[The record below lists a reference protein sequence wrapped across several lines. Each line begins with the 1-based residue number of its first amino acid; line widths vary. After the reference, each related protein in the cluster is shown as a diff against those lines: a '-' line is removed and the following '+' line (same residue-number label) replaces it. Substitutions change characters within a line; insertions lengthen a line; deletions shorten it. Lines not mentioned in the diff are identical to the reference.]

1 MAFTRPRAKT
11 LAQIKSNLMKPATTS
26 HFDVFI
32 AEPSGADDYSW
43 SQMKKDNGIEGFS
56 QELLHLSCS
65 EASLPGSSFL
75 THEITNDYVGV
86 TEKHAYRRG
95 FDGTIDLTFY
105 VMTSPSNVNA
115 AQAGPNR
122 YLPIRFFE
130 AWMKYIAGEK
140 SGEVEKETY
149 AYRMRYPKEYYG
161 ELSVIK
167 YERDYDTF
175 LSYKFKQVFPTAIS
189 SIPVSYDRS
198 DLLKC
203 TVTLSYTRYF
213 ITDVA
218 GSGPKDERRDSRSQT
233 DNAFNPPVTP
243 QEQALAN
250 SLNSNANGETGG
262 LGLGQGILGG
272 RTLSRRDIEGYRK
285 LGASEAEIRR
295 IQESVGDTPF

>member
-1 MAFTRPRAKT
+1 MASTRPRPKS
-11 LAQIKSNLMKPATTS
+11 LNQIKSNLMKPATTS

-32 AEPSGADDYSW
+32 VEPSGADDYSW
-43 SQMKKDNGIEGFS
+43 SQMKKDNNIDGFS
-56 QELLHLSCS
+56 QDLLHLSCS

-75 THEITNDYVGV
+75 THEITNDFVGV

-105 VMTSPSNVNA
+105 VMTSPSNVNS

-140 SGEVEKETY
+140 KDEVEKETY

-161 ELSVIK
+161 GLSVIK

-175 LSYKFKQVFPTAIS
+175 LSYKFKQVYPTAIS

-213 ITDVA
+213 IVDVA
-218 GSGPKDERRDSRSQT
+218 GSGPKDERKDPRPEFRSQIG
-233 DNAFNPPVTP
+233 DAFNQPLSP
-243 QEQALAN
+243 QEQALQ
-250 SLNSNANGETGG
+250 NAAFSQNQDFEAPRVLTSIDEISRTG
-262 LGLGQGILGG
+262 
-272 RTLSRRDIEGYRK
+272 R
-285 LGASEAEIRR
+285 
-295 IQESVGDTPF
+295 VGDRISAELAAELGT

>member
-1 MAFTRPRAKT
+1 
-11 LAQIKSNLMKPATTS
+11 MKPATTS

-32 AEPSGADDYSW
+32 AEPSGARDYSW
-43 SQMKKDNGIEGFS
+43 SQMKKDNGIDGFS

-75 THEITNDYVGV
+75 THEITNDFVGV

-105 VMTSPSNVNA
+105 VMTSPSNVES
-115 AQAGPNR
+115 AQAAPNR

-140 SGEVEKETY
+140 KDEVGKETY

-161 ELSVIK
+161 GLSVIK
-167 YERDYDTF
+167 YERDYKTF
-175 LSYKFKQVFPTAIS
+175 LSYKFMQVFPTAIS

-218 GSGPKDERRDSRSQT
+218 GSGQKDERRETRPEFRSQI
-233 DNAFNPPVTP
+233 NEAFNQPLTP
-243 QEQALAN
+243 QEQALQ
-250 SLNSNANGETGG
+250 NAAFSQEFDFDVNVPP
-262 LGLGQGILGG
+262 LG
-272 RTLSRRDIEGYRK
+272 TLDTDFFSGPP
-285 LGASEAEIRR
+285 SEFTI
-295 IQESVGDTPF
+295 

>member
-1 MAFTRPRAKT
+1 MASTRPKPKS
-11 LAQIKSNLMKPATTS
+11 LDQIKSNLMKPATTS

-32 AEPSGADDYSW
+32 TEPSGARDYSW
-43 SQMKKDNGIEGFS
+43 SQMKQDNGIDGFS

-75 THEITNDYVGV
+75 THEITNDFVGV

-105 VMTSPSNVNA
+105 VMTSPSNVNS

-140 SGEVEKETY
+140 KDEVEKETY

-161 ELSVIK
+161 GLSVIK

-198 DLLKC
+198 ELLKC

-213 ITDVA
+213 IVDVA
-218 GSGPKDERRDSRSQT
+218 GSGPKDERKDTRPEFRSQIG
-233 DNAFNPPVTP
+233 DAFNQPLSP
-243 QEQALAN
+243 QEQALQ
-250 SLNSNANGETGG
+250 NAAFSQNQDFEAPRVLTS
-262 LGLGQGILGG
+262 IDEISRVG
-272 RTLSRRDIEGYRK
+272 R
-285 LGASEAEIRR
+285 
-295 IQESVGDTPF
+295 VGDRVSAGLAAELGT

>member
-1 MAFTRPRAKT
+1 MASTRPRPKS
-11 LAQIKSNLMKPATTS
+11 LDQIKSNLMKPATTS

-32 AEPSGADDYSW
+32 AEPSGASDYSW
-43 SQMKKDNGIEGFS
+43 SQMKKDNGIDGFS

-75 THEITNDYVGV
+75 THEITNDFVGV

-105 VMTSPSNVNA
+105 VMTSPSNVNS
-115 AQAGPNR
+115 AQAVPNR

-140 SGEVEKETY
+140 KDEVEKETY

-161 ELSVIK
+161 GLSVIK

-175 LSYKFKQVFPTAIS
+175 LSYKFKQVFPTAIA

-218 GSGPKDERRDSRSQT
+218 GSGEKDTRRENRPNLRSQIT
-233 DNAFNPPVTP
+233 DAFSQPLSA
-243 QEQALAN
+243 QEQALQ
-250 SLNSNANGETGG
+250 NAAFSQDLDFEVPRV
-262 LGLGQGILGG
+262 LSSIDEISRVG
-272 RTLSRRDIEGYRK
+272 R
-285 LGASEAEIRR
+285 
-295 IQESVGDTPF
+295 VGDRVSAGLAAELGT

>member
-1 MAFTRPRAKT
+1 MASTRPRPKS
-11 LAQIKSNLMKPATTS
+11 LNQIKSNLMKPATTS

-32 AEPSGADDYSW
+32 VEPSGANDYSW
-43 SQMKKDNGIEGFS
+43 SQMKKDNGIDGFS

-75 THEITNDYVGV
+75 THEITNDFVGV

-105 VMTSPSNVNA
+105 VMTSPSNVNS
-115 AQAGPNR
+115 AQAVPNR

-140 SGEVEKETY
+140 KDEVDKETY

-161 ELSVIK
+161 GLSVIK

-175 LSYKFKQVFPTAIS
+175 LSYKFKQVFPTAIA

-198 DLLKC
+198 ELLKC

-218 GSGPKDERRDSRSQT
+218 GSGQRDERRETRPEFRSQI
-233 DNAFNPPVTP
+233 NEAFNQPLTP
-243 QEQALAN
+243 QEQALQ
-250 SLNSNANGETGG
+250 NAAFSQEFDFDVNVPP
-262 LGLGQGILGG
+262 LG
-272 RTLSRRDIEGYRK
+272 TL
-285 LGASEAEIRR
+285 
-295 IQESVGDTPF
+295 DTDFFSGPPVEFTI

>member
-1 MAFTRPRAKT
+1 
-11 LAQIKSNLMKPATTS
+11 MKPATTS

-43 SQMKKDNGIEGFS
+43 SQMKKDNGIDGFS

-75 THEITNDYVGV
+75 THEITNDFVGV

-105 VMTSPSNVNA
+105 VMTSPSNVES
-115 AQAGPNR
+115 AQAVPNR

-140 SGEVEKETY
+140 KDEVGKETY

-161 ELSVIK
+161 GLSVIK
-167 YERDYDTF
+167 YERDYKTF
-175 LSYKFKQVFPTAIS
+175 LSYKFMQVFPTAIA

-198 DLLKC
+198 ELLKC

-218 GSGPKDERRDSRSQT
+218 GSGQKDERRETRPEFRSQIS
-233 DNAFNPPVTP
+233 DAFNQPLSP
-243 QEQALAN
+243 QEQALQNAAF
-250 SLNSNANGETGG
+250 SQEFDFDLNTPTIET
-262 LGLGQGILGG
+262 
-272 RTLSRRDIEGYRK
+272 
-285 LGASEAEIRR
+285 SEIDFFSGPPVEFNI
-295 IQESVGDTPF
+295 

>member
-1 MAFTRPRAKT
+1 MASTRPRPKS
-11 LAQIKSNLMKPATTS
+11 LNQIKSNLMKPATTS

-32 AEPSGADDYSW
+32 VEPSGASDYSW
-43 SQMKKDNGIEGFS
+43 SQMKSDNGIDGFS

-75 THEITNDYVGV
+75 THEITNDFVGV

-105 VMTSPSNVNA
+105 VMTSPSNVES
-115 AQAGPNR
+115 AQAVPNR

-140 SGEVEKETY
+140 KDEVEKETY

-161 ELSVIK
+161 GLSVIK

-198 DLLKC
+198 ELLKC

-218 GSGPKDERRDSRSQT
+218 GSGSRDERRETRSEFRSQIN
-233 DNAFNPPVTP
+233 DAFNQPLSP
-243 QEQALAN
+243 QEQALQ
-250 SLNSNANGETGG
+250 NAAFSQEFDFDVNVPP
-262 LGLGQGILGG
+262 LG
-272 RTLSRRDIEGYRK
+272 TL
-285 LGASEAEIRR
+285 
-295 IQESVGDTPF
+295 DTDFFSGPPVEFTI

>member
-1 MAFTRPRAKT
+1 MASTRPRPKS
-11 LAQIKSNLMKPATTS
+11 LDQIKSNLMKPATTS

-32 AEPSGADDYSW
+32 VEPSGADDYSW
-43 SQMKKDNGIEGFS
+43 SQMKKDNNIDGFS

-75 THEITNDYVGV
+75 THEITNDFVGV

-105 VMTSPSNVNA
+105 VMTSPSNVES
-115 AQAGPNR
+115 AQAVPNR

-140 SGEVEKETY
+140 KDEVGKETY

-161 ELSVIK
+161 GLSVIK
-167 YERDYDTF
+167 YERDYNTF
-175 LSYKFKQVFPTAIS
+175 LSYKFMQVFPTAIS

-198 DLLKC
+198 ELLKC

-213 ITDVA
+213 ITDVS
-218 GSGPKDERRDSRSQT
+218 GSGEKDTRRENRPDLRSQIS
-233 DNAFNPPVTP
+233 DAFNQPLSA
-243 QEQALAN
+243 QEQALQ
-250 SLNSNANGETGG
+250 NAAFSQDLDFEVPRV
-262 LGLGQGILGG
+262 LSSIDEISRFG
-272 RTLSRRDIEGYRK
+272 R
-285 LGASEAEIRR
+285 
-295 IQESVGDTPF
+295 VGDRVTAELAAELGT

>member
-1 MAFTRPRAKT
+1 MASTRPRPKS
-11 LAQIKSNLMKPATTS
+11 LDQIKSNLMKPATTS

-32 AEPSGADDYSW
+32 VEPSGASDYSW
-43 SQMKKDNGIEGFS
+43 SQMKKDNGIDGFS

-75 THEITNDYVGV
+75 THEITNDFVGV

-105 VMTSPSNVNA
+105 VMTSPSNVES
-115 AQAGPNR
+115 AQAAPNR

-140 SGEVEKETY
+140 KDEVEKETY

-161 ELSVIK
+161 GLSVIK

-175 LSYKFKQVFPTAIS
+175 LSYKFMQVYPTAIA

-218 GSGPKDERRDSRSQT
+218 GSGQKDERRETRPEFRSQI
-233 DNAFNPPVTP
+233 NEAFNQPLTP
-243 QEQALAN
+243 QEQALQNAAFSQEFDFDFN
-250 SLNSNANGETGG
+250 SPTLET
-262 LGLGQGILGG
+262 
-272 RTLSRRDIEGYRK
+272 
-285 LGASEAEIRR
+285 SETNFFSGPPSEF
-295 IQESVGDTPF
+295 TF

>member
-1 MAFTRPRAKT
+1 MASTRPRPKS

-32 AEPSGADDYSW
+32 AEPSGASDYSW
-43 SQMKKDNGIEGFS
+43 SQMKKDNGIDGFS

-65 EASLPGSSFL
+65 ETSLPGSSFL

-105 VMTSPSNVNA
+105 VMTSPSNVNS

-140 SGEVEKETY
+140 KDEVEKETY

-161 ELSVIK
+161 GLSVIK

-213 ITDVA
+213 IVDVA
-218 GSGPKDERRDSRSQT
+218 GSGPRDTRPESPGYNSQIG
-233 DNAFNPPVTP
+233 DAFNQPLSP
-243 QEQALAN
+243 QEQALQ
-250 SLNSNANGETGG
+250 NASFSQNQDFEAPRVLTS
-262 LGLGQGILGG
+262 IDEISRFG
-272 RTLSRRDIEGYRK
+272 R
-285 LGASEAEIRR
+285 
-295 IQESVGDTPF
+295 VGDRVSAELAADLDRFSRGVG

>member
-1 MAFTRPRAKT
+1 MASTRPRPKS
-11 LAQIKSNLMKPATTS
+11 LNQIKSNLMKPATTS

-32 AEPSGADDYSW
+32 VEPSGASDYSW
-43 SQMKKDNGIEGFS
+43 SQMKKDNGIDGFS

-65 EASLPGSSFL
+65 ETSLPGSSFL

-105 VMTSPSNVNA
+105 VMTSPSNVSA
-115 AQAGPNR
+115 AQAVPNR

-140 SGEVEKETY
+140 KNEVEKETY

-161 ELSVIK
+161 GLSVIK
-167 YERDYDTF
+167 YERDYNTF

-198 DLLKC
+198 ELLKC

-218 GSGPKDERRDSRSQT
+218 GSGQRDERRETTPGYNSQIS
-233 DNAFNPPVTP
+233 DAFNQPLTPQQQALINQSFSQDLDFDLNTPTIETSEIDFFSGPPV
-243 QEQALAN
+243 EFN
-250 SLNSNANGETGG
+250 
-262 LGLGQGILGG
+262 
-272 RTLSRRDIEGYRK
+272 
-285 LGASEAEIRR
+285 
-295 IQESVGDTPF
+295 F

>member
-1 MAFTRPRAKT
+1 
-11 LAQIKSNLMKPATTS
+11 MKPATTS

-32 AEPSGADDYSW
+32 VEPSGASDYSW
-43 SQMKKDNGIEGFS
+43 SQMKKDNGIDGFS

-75 THEITNDYVGV
+75 THEITNDFVGV

-105 VMTSPSNVNA
+105 VMTSPSNVES
-115 AQAGPNR
+115 AQAAPNR

-140 SGEVEKETY
+140 KDEVGKETY

-161 ELSVIK
+161 GLSVIK
-167 YERDYDTF
+167 YERDYKTF
-175 LSYKFKQVFPTAIS
+175 LSYKFMQVFPTAIS

-218 GSGPKDERRDSRSQT
+218 GSGQKDERRETRPEFRSQI
-233 DNAFNPPVTP
+233 NEAFNQPLTP
-243 QEQALAN
+243 QEQDDMLQNAAFTQEFDFD
-250 SLNSNANGETGG
+250 LNVPPLGTSETDFFSGPP
-262 LGLGQGILGG
+262 
-272 RTLSRRDIEGYRK
+272 
-285 LGASEAEIRR
+285 SEF
-295 IQESVGDTPF
+295 TF

>member
-1 MAFTRPRAKT
+1 MASTRPRPKS
-11 LAQIKSNLMKPATTS
+11 LNQIKSNLMKPATTS

-32 AEPSGADDYSW
+32 VEPSGASDYSW
-43 SQMKKDNGIEGFS
+43 SQMKKDNGIDGFS

-75 THEITNDYVGV
+75 THEITNDFVGV

-105 VMTSPSNVNA
+105 VMTSPSNVES
-115 AQAGPNR
+115 AQAAPNR

-140 SGEVEKETY
+140 KDEVEKETY

-161 ELSVIK
+161 GLSVIK
-167 YERDYDTF
+167 YERDYKTF
-175 LSYKFKQVFPTAIS
+175 LSYKFKQVFPTAIA

-198 DLLKC
+198 ELLKC

-218 GSGPKDERRDSRSQT
+218 GSGPRDTRPERPGYNSQIG
-233 DNAFNPPVTP
+233 DAFNQPLSP
-243 QEQALAN
+243 QEQALQ
-250 SLNSNANGETGG
+250 NAAFSQNQDFEAPRV
-262 LGLGQGILGG
+262 LSSIDEISRFG
-272 RTLSRRDIEGYRK
+272 R
-285 LGASEAEIRR
+285 
-295 IQESVGDTPF
+295 VGDRVSEGLAADLDRFGSGNINVG

>member
-1 MAFTRPRAKT
+1 
-11 LAQIKSNLMKPATTS
+11 MKPATTS

-32 AEPSGADDYSW
+32 AEPSGASDYSW
-43 SQMKKDNGIEGFS
+43 SQMKKDNGIDGFS

-75 THEITNDYVGV
+75 THEITNDFVGV

-105 VMTSPSNVNA
+105 VMTSPSNVNS
-115 AQAGPNR
+115 AQAVPNR

-140 SGEVEKETY
+140 KDEVEKETY

-161 ELSVIK
+161 GLSVIK

-175 LSYKFKQVFPTAIS
+175 LSYKFKQVFPTAIA

-218 GSGPKDERRDSRSQT
+218 GSGEKDTRRENRPNLRSQIT
-233 DNAFNPPVTP
+233 DAFSQPLSV
-243 QEQALAN
+243 QEQALQ
-250 SLNSNANGETGG
+250 NAAFSQDLDFEVPRV
-262 LGLGQGILGG
+262 LSSIDEISRVG
-272 RTLSRRDIEGYRK
+272 R
-285 LGASEAEIRR
+285 
-295 IQESVGDTPF
+295 VGDRVSAGLAAELGT

>member
-1 MAFTRPRAKT
+1 MASTRPRPKS
-11 LAQIKSNLMKPATTS
+11 LDQIKSNLMKPATTS

-43 SQMKKDNGIEGFS
+43 SQMKKDNGIDGFS

-75 THEITNDYVGV
+75 THEITNDFVGV

-105 VMTSPSNVNA
+105 VMTSPSNVES
-115 AQAGPNR
+115 AQAAPNR

-140 SGEVEKETY
+140 KDEVEKETY

-161 ELSVIK
+161 GLSVIK

-198 DLLKC
+198 ELLKC

-213 ITDVA
+213 IVDVA
-218 GSGPKDERRDSRSQT
+218 GSGPKDERKDTRPEFRSQIG
-233 DNAFNPPVTP
+233 DAFNQPLSP
-243 QEQALAN
+243 QEQALQ
-250 SLNSNANGETGG
+250 NAAFSQNQDFEAPRVLTS
-262 LGLGQGILGG
+262 IDEISRFG
-272 RTLSRRDIEGYRK
+272 R
-285 LGASEAEIRR
+285 
-295 IQESVGDTPF
+295 VGDRVSEELAAELGT